1 MDLDYEKNL
10 GGTDRVIRATAGVG
24 LVGLVI
30 TRTATGLCAYSGG
43 IRTPIPILT
52 GHSLRF

>member
-30 TRTATGLCAYSGG
+30 TRTATGPWAVIASILAMSQFVEAYLGY
-43 IRTPIPILT
+43 
-52 GHSLRF
+52 